1 MSLEIQIKKILEN
14 FDDVPSDDFLDVLN
28 QIQNKFQSSITQE
41 YLSGKLKTI
50 SQTPSEAEKKKL
62 CKNLLPSL

>member
-50 SQTPSEAEKKKL
+50 SQTPLSMRPVNRKHW
-62 CKNLLPSL
+62 